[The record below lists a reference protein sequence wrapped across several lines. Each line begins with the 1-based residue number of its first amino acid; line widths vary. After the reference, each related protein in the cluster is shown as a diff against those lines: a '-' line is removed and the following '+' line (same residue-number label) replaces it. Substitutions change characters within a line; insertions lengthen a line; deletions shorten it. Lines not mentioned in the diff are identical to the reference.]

1 MCYVEIILDL
11 FYLIETHPS
20 VASDCY
26 DVMMMG
32 NSTDGRYTITLHD
45 GQPMDVWC
53 EIKPPDGWLVSNVK
67 NKNSLQT
74 EWKLRYETSSKII
87 ITKYKKRKKTKQKQT
102 KNPHKYTENN
112 TQKEQ
117 ETKPKIK

>member
-11 FYLIETHPS
+11 FYLIETPPS

-32 NSTDGRYTITLHD
+32 YSTDGRYTITLHD

-53 EIKPPDGWLVSNVK
+53 EIKHPDGWVVSTVK
-67 NKNSLQT
+67 NNNSLQT
-74 EWKLRYETSSKII
+74 EWKLRYETSAKII
-87 ITKYKKRKKTKQKQT
+87 ITKYKKQTNKQT
-102 KNPHKYTENN
+102 KTNNSLQTE
-112 TQKEQ
+112 
-117 ETKPKIK
+117 